1 MGRSFKDSIKAL
13 EADIQLANTMAL
25 GYRREVDG
33 ACIQMR
39 LSYSPAAQFCL
50 FLIQWFDCKVAG
62 ALGLLQVLVYMA
74 YVDGKT
80 SMYIKERRASI
91 KEFYEIIFPS
101 LQIQRGITDFEEIK
115 QKEICSL
122 RYSTKTKGK
131 LSEVEM
137 EREAECGICLEP
149 NSKVVLPDCWH
160 SLCLKCYQDW
170 RSRSVSCPFCRSSLR
185 RVNSGDLWVCVE
197 KSDSVELPE
206 ILKEDW
212 QRLYRYIEKLPVVIP
227 EPQFNP
233 YYRPHLR

>member
-13 EADIQLANTMAL
+13 EADIQLANTIAL
-25 GYRREVDG
+25 GYRQEVDG

-39 LSYSPAAQFCL
+39 LSYSPAAQFCF

-80 SMYIKERRASI
+80 SMFIKERRASI

-122 RYSTKTKGK
+122 RYSTKGK
-131 LSEVEM
+131 LSEVEI

-149 NSKVVLPDCWH
+149 NGKVVLPDCRH

-170 RSRSVSCPFCRSSLR
+170 RSRSVSCPFCRTSLT
-185 RVNSGDLWVCVE
+185 RVNSSDLWVCVE
-197 KSDSVELPE
+197 KSETVELSVV
-206 ILKEDW
+206 LKEDW
-212 QRLYRYIEKLPVVIP
+212 QRLYRYIEELPIVAP